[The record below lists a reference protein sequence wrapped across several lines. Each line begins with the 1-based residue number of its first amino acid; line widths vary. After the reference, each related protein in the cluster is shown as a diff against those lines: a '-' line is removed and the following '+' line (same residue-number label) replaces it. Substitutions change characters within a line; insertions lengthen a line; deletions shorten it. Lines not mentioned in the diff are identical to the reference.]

1 MQIFIYSPRLHAPEL
16 AVEEALRIEK
26 LGYDGIAMP
35 DHLFVPNFN
44 TGRPNPYAH
53 GLTIL
58 AAAAAATSHVKLTP
72 FMASNLARGPV
83 ELAHAIATISRICGG
98 RVELGIGAGW
108 FRPQYDAAGV
118 QFPPGSLRI
127 ERLVETV
134 QICRSLF
141 EHGEADFEGRHYRVK
156 LQPGSFIPLRAPV
169 PIMVGAAGPRAI
181 QAAARVADRVDLQPN
196 AMTTG
201 TLDLSIYNGYN
212 EDLLRAAIER
222 ARGQAA
228 SVGRDILVSAGP
240 FVAVAED
247 QIAAAAQREAMASS
261 FGMEQKAMDRSLGSI
276 VGSAREVAER
286 LTVYAD
292 AGCDRVHLQ
301 ALHHEVVER
310 LAPYLPQLKVL

>member
-1 MQIFIYSPRLHAPEL
+1 MQIFIYSPRMHAPEL
-16 AVEEALRIEK
+16 AVEEALRIEE

-44 TGRPNPYAH
+44 TGLPNPYAH

-58 AAAAAATSHVKLTP
+58 AAAAVATSRVKLTP

-98 RVELGIGAGW
+98 RVELGIGTGW
-108 FRPQYDAAGV
+108 FRPQYDATGV
-118 QFPPGSLRI
+118 PFPPGSVRI

-134 QICRSLF
+134 QICRALF
-141 EHGEADFEGRHYRVK
+141 EHGEADFQGRHYQVK
-156 LQPGSFIPLRAPV
+156 LPNGAFIPLKAPV

-201 TLDLSIYNGYN
+201 TLDLSMYNSYN

-222 ARGQAA
+222 ARGRAA
-228 SVGRDILVSAGP
+228 SVGRDVLVSAGP
-240 FVAVAED
+240 FVAVAEN
-247 QIAAAAQREAMASS
+247 QIAGAAQREAMASS

-276 VGSAREVAER
+276 VGSAQEVAER
-286 LTVYAD
+286 LAVYAD

-301 ALHHEVVER
+301 ALHHEVAER
-310 LAPYLPQLKVL
+310 LAPYLPQLKDL